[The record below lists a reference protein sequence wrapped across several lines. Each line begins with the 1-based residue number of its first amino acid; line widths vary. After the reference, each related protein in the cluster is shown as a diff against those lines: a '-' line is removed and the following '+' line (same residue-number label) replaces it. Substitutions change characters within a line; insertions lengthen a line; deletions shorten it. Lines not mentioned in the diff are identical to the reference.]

1 MILKNFDMTSYDA
14 NPEKWQFSFRSPKSA
29 ILPRVIGNFDDP
41 VPIGSSDWQ
50 CLLLSAG
57 MAIGSLKTTTR
68 EWKVVSRAPD
78 SLERVWYFTVERFVL
93 ASSSTVVQIH

>member
-1 MILKNFDMTSYDA
+1 MKVFPSYDA

-29 ILPRVIGNFDDP
+29 ILSRVIGNFDDA

-57 MAIGSLKTTTR
+57 MAIGSKQQQESGR
-68 EWKVVSRAPD
+68 
-78 SLERVWYFTVERFVL
+78 
-93 ASSSTVVQIH
+93 